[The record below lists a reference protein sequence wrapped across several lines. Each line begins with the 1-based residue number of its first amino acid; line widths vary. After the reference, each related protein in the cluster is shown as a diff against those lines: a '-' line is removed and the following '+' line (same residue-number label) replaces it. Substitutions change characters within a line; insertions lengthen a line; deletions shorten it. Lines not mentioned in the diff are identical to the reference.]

1 MIRNLRV
8 WFQQSKGNKLADGV
22 HFVSYDAKIDLSTPY
37 IEDDAVQKNFEEE
50 QRVANAYQAG
60 SPSRDEIFARRQQQD
75 FE

>member
-1 MIRNLRV
+1 M
-8 WFQQSKGNKLADGV
+8 

-37 IEDDAVQKNFEEE
+37 IEDEAVQKNFEEE

-60 SPSRDEIFARRQQQD
+60 SPSRDEIFARRTQQD